1 MLFSWEGGREYQRR
15 GKEKESFE
23 ERVIEC
29 LKELGKQCTRRSQGP
44 RREPYI
50 DLIFFIDRLE
60 LDFVQIFPL
69 FIFSFLDLSVR
80 EV

>member
-1 MLFSWEGGREYQRR
+1 MLFSWEKG

-29 LKELGKQCTRRSQGP
+29 LKELDEQRRRRSQGP